1 MTHLFNKV
9 LSLWLAGVWISSDW
23 KIQYFFSSLV
33 FFPSQVVFLR
43 VWRLTLHT
51 QLTVWSYTQWTPNAD
66 FRKSFS
72 VWFPLSLIL
81 PYTFQSLQPLCYPF
95 SYLFS
100 LLRLLFS
107 SSLGQFVVN
116 ASWQKAGIMVNFA
129 LLVFIL
135 WGITL
140 LHCLLSDK

>member
-33 FFPSQVVFLR
+33 FFPSPVVFLR

-72 VWFPLSLIL
+72 VWFPLSVIL
-81 PYTFQSLQPLCYPF
+81 PYKFQSLQPLCYPF

-100 LLRLLFS
+100 FLKLVLFVPWSVCGKCRLAESWNYGQLCLAGFHSLRDYTP
-107 SSLGQFVVN
+107 V
-116 ASWQKAGIMVNFA
+116 
-129 LLVFIL
+129 
-135 WGITL
+135 
-140 LHCLLSDK
+140 LSVIW